1 MTLIL
6 LLVGG
11 LLLTAGCTTGGRGPS
26 GNLSVQGSNMTLMS
40 VGKAYPAY
48 LAEPVTTGKYPGI
61 VMIHSFN
68 GLEPGYRALAN
79 QLAGEGYVVIAPEWQ
94 TYNPRAGDDEVTG
107 LVRSAVALLGGH
119 QDVDASRLGL
129 TGFCAG
135 GRFTMLLLPQIKE
148 FESGVAF
155 YGFPY
160 STGYA
165 NNTTPAS
172 HVSELNQPMLII
184 HGTRDQASNITDI
197 YRYAGELDVA
207 EKYFEMKVYQGE
219 PHGFMVV
226 NGSLSTSFAAQ
237 NAYREMADFFDR
249 TLLGDRIT

>member
-1 MTLIL
+1 MKKMALIF

-11 LLLTAGCTTGGRGPS
+11 LLLTAGCTTGGGAQS
-26 GNLSVQGSNMTLMS
+26 GNLSVQGSNVTLMS
-40 VGKAYPAY
+40 GGKAYPAY
-48 LAEPVTTGKYPGI
+48 LAAPVTTGKYPGI

-68 GLEPGYRALAN
+68 GLEPGYRTLAN
-79 QLAGEGYVVIAPEWQ
+79 QLSGEGYVVIAPEWQ
-94 TYNPRAGDDEVTG
+94 TYGPRAGDDEVTG
-107 LVRSAVALLGGH
+107 VVRSAVAFLGGR

-148 FESGVAF
+148 FKSGVPF

-165 NNTTPAS
+165 NNTTPSS
-172 HVSELNQPMLII
+172 HIGELTQPMLII
-184 HGTRDQASNITDI
+184 HGSRDQASNVTDI
-197 YRYAGELDVA
+197 YRYAGELDA
-207 EKYFEMKVYQGE
+207 AGKYFEMKVYQGE
-219 PHGFMVV
+219 PHGFMIA

-237 NAYREMADFFDR
+237 NAFHEMADFFDR
-249 TLLGDRIT
+249 TLR